1 MNNQKKT
8 KTMQKAKL
16 WMIAA
21 ILAICGASVFTSCSK
36 DDDNVSIVPPTTE
49 YFTLWNQ
56 CEALTALQDY
66 VKDVTDP
73 ASKNF
78 IKEEDRIATFDM
90 DGTFVGE
97 LYPTYFEYNLLEYRA
112 LDDASYEAPKDVMEA
127 AQAIRDFVRNG
138 KKLPDQFDMVHAY
151 AAAKAYSGMT
161 LAEFDAYVKAY
172 AQQPANGFSGMT
184 YGQSFYKPML
194 EVFDYLKANG
204 FTCYVVSG
212 SDRFICR
219 ALVESIGIPSNRVI
233 GMDVKL
239 RSRSQGTE
247 AGVNYTMGQKED
259 LVRTDELIIK
269 NLKTNKVLQISQEI
283 GKVPVLSFGNSSGD
297 CSMHNYALG
306 NPQYKTAAFML
317 VADDD
322 IRDHADLAEGAK
334 REAKWREA
342 GYYII
347 SMKNDFKTIYGENVE
362 KTDFTF
368 PM

>member
-1 MNNQKKT
+1 MKKS
-8 KTMQKAKL
+8 KL
-16 WMIAA
+16 WMLAA
-21 ILAICGASVFTSCSK
+21 ILTICGANVLTSCDSQV
-36 DDDNVSIVPPTTE
+36 DNPVVQLTPKE

-66 VKDVTDP
+66 VKDVTNP
-73 ASKNF
+73 SSPNF
-78 IKEEDRIATFDM
+78 IKAEDRIATFDM

-112 LDDASYEAPKDVMEA
+112 LDDASYKNVAPDDVKEA
-127 AQAIRDFVRNG
+127 AQDIRDFVRNG
-138 KKLPDQFDMVHAY
+138 KKLPDHFDMKHAY

-161 LAEFDAYVKAY
+161 IAEFDAYVKAY

-194 EVFDYLKANG
+194 EVFEYLKDNG
-204 FTCYVVSG
+204 FTYYVVSG

-219 ALVESIGIPSNRVI
+219 ALTEAIGIPSNRVI

-239 RSRSQGTE
+239 MSSSQGTE
-247 AGVNYTMGQKED
+247 AGVDYTMSQKED

-283 GKVPVLSFGNSSGD
+283 GKVPVLSFGNSGGD
-297 CSMHNYALG
+297 MSMHNYALS
-306 NPQYKTAAFML
+306 NPKYKSAAFML
-317 VADDD
+317 IADDD
-322 IRDHADLAEGAK
+322 ARDHAN
-334 REAKWREA
+334 REKALKLGEQWREA
-342 GYYII
+342 GYHVI
-347 SMKNDFKTIYGENVE
+347 SMRDDFKTIYGDGVV

-368 PM
+368 PVDTQANQ